1 MIMEDKKYTQW
12 FWILNF
18 GFLFFRLLY
27 ISLPQLAPQEA
38 YYWNYSRHL
47 ALSYFD
53 HPPLHAWLIHLSTLM
68 GTAEFTVRLFAP
80 LFAFGTVFFCFLI
93 GRLLFSA
100 RVAFWFAVTLN
111 AILIFNI
118 GSVIITPDVPLLLFW
133 SMSFYLFAKLAL
145 TNNGESW
152 YPLGVC
158 LGLAMLSKYTAIF
171 IPIAVSLF
179 LLLSRE
185 HRFWFVRKEPYIA
198 VLLSVLTFSPVLIW
212 NAQNEWASFAFQ
224 TSRRAGE
231 LGSLS
236 IRDFLAYLGSQLG
249 VVSPLIYGGIIYVL
263 IRLTLNLAQKKRLF
277 APLRMTADPSEAS
290 SDDTA
295 RTKTSPQPLR
305 VNLFSLTN
313 RNEQDEPSPTRGGS
327 CRELLLASWSLPI
340 ILFFT
345 LVSFKYWVKINW
357 PTPGYVAAILATVVL
372 FQNRAKA
379 FNLTGLAIGF
389 IFVLLGY
396 ASPFLPISL
405 GKGEAIYG
413 WKELALT
420 VEAVRQKMGKD
431 KPIIIGYEYKT
442 ASELAF
448 YLPDRPETFSNS
460 LVGEKG
466 LSYDFWSKPDDYV
479 GRDAIFVYDQRVRYK
494 EPEKLL
500 KFFEKVEKEP
510 ELEVLKR
517 GKRVTTFHM
526 FRCYNYKGVS

>member
-1 MIMEDKKYTQW
+1 MEDKKYTQW
-12 FWILNF
+12 FWVLNF

-27 ISLPQLAPQEA
+27 INLPQLAPQEA

-53 HPPLHAWLIHLSTLM
+53 HPPLHAWLIHLSTLL
-68 GTAEFTVRLFAP
+68 GTSEFTVRLFAP
-80 LFAFGTVFFCFLI
+80 LFAFATAYFCFLT
-93 GRLLFSA
+93 GRLFFSA

-111 AILIFNI
+111 AVLIFNI

-133 SMSFYLFAKLAL
+133 TLSFYMFAKIV
-145 TNNGESW
+145 TTGNGKYW
-152 YPLGVC
+152 YLLGVC
-158 LGLAMLSKYTAIF
+158 LGLAMLSKYTAVF
-171 IPIAVSLF
+171 IPISVLLF
-179 LLLSRE
+179 LLLSKE
-185 HRFWFVRKEPYIA
+185 HRSWFTRKEPYLA
-198 VLLSVLTFSPVLIW
+198 VLLSIMTFSPVVIW

-236 IRDFLAYLGSQLG
+236 IRDFFAYLGSQMG
-249 VVSPLIYGGIIYVL
+249 VVSPLIYGGMIYVL
-263 IRLTLNLAQKKRLF
+263 IRLTVELVRKKRF
-277 APLRMTADPSEAS
+277 ASFDYAQDKPLNVALSAFAFRG
-290 SDDTA
+290 
-295 RTKTSPQPLR
+295 KL
-305 VNLFSLTN
+305 LFS
-313 RNEQDEPSPTRGGS
+313 
-327 CRELLLASWSLPI
+327 WSIPI

-345 LVSFKYWVKINW
+345 LLSFKYWVKINW
-357 PTPGYVAAILATVVL
+357 PTPGYVAAILGGVAL
-372 FQNRAKA
+372 LHNRAKA
-379 FNLTGLAIGF
+379 FNLTALAIGF

-405 GKGEAIYG
+405 GKGEAIHG

-420 VEAVRQKMGKD
+420 VEAVRQKMEGEN
-431 KPIIIGYEYKT
+431 PIIIGYEYKT

-448 YLPDRPETFSNS
+448 YLPERPETFSNS

-466 LSYDFWSKPDDYV
+466 LSYDFWSKPGGYI
-479 GRDAIFVYDQRVRYK
+479 GRNAIFVYDQRVRFK

-510 ELEVLKR
+510 ELEVFKR
-517 GKRVTTFHM
+517 GKRVTTFHI